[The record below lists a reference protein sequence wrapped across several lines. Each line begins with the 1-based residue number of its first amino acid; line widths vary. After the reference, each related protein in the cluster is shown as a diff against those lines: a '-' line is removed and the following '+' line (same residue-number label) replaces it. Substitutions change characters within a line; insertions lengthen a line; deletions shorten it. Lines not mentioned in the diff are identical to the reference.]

1 MFKFLGHRN
10 FVLPLAFILG
20 LSCPHLAEWTKSLT
34 IPALALV
41 MIVSIVQIPT
51 QQILHWQ
58 ILIKPLII
66 GIFFNYLILGS
77 LLLISSYR
85 CFSSFDIIFLINS
98 KFV

>member
-20 LSCPHLAEWTKSLT
+20 LSCPHLAECTKSINHSHLSLGNDCFHCPNSHST
-34 IPALALV
+34 NFALAD
-41 MIVSIVQIPT
+41 
-51 QQILHWQ
+51 
-58 ILIKPLII
+58 LIKPLII

-85 CFSSFDIIFLINS
+85 CFFSFDIIF
-98 KFV
+98 

>member
-20 LSCPHLAEWTKSLT
+20 LSCPHLAECTKSLT
-34 IPALALV
+34 LPTLALV

-58 ILIKPLII
+58 I
-66 GIFFNYLILGS
+66 
-77 LLLISSYR
+77 
-85 CFSSFDIIFLINS
+85 
-98 KFV
+98 